1 MIKRVW
7 FLQHLCPKLEFTK
20 NRVASFDIGTLV
32 MGHMGHCN
40 ESEAVRGNS
49 IFICGLEIIF
59 FPNFFVKNFFLKFFK
74 FSRHADL
81 RGFGVAAYE
90 NMPAWRR
97 PAAACITDFLLI

>member
-1 MIKRVW
+1 
-7 FLQHLCPKLEFTK
+7 
-20 NRVASFDIGTLV
+20 
-32 MGHMGHCN
+32 MGQMGHCN
-40 ESEAVRGNS
+40 ESEAVRGNL

-59 FPNFFVKNFFLKFFK
+59 FLIFLFKIFFLKFFK

-97 PAAACITDFLLI
+97 PAAACITA

>member
-1 MIKRVW
+1 MG
-7 FLQHLCPKLEFTK
+7 Q
-20 NRVASFDIGTLV
+20 
-32 MGHMGHCN
+32 MGHGN
-40 ESEAVRGNS
+40 ESEAVRGNL

-59 FPNFFVKNFFLKFFK
+59 FLIFFVQKFFLKFFE

-97 PAAACITDFLLI
+97 PAAACITAKA